1 MSARWRKKL
10 ARPAGR
16 RVIYSGSGRAAPD
29 LAAGATPH
37 CAMRSASRSIEADIG
52 AILPWYIT
60 TAASAKAAIS
70 AGSGSATP
78 PAVAKRDGQPGT
90 HQHGDQAA
98 RQQTADHLGGRVV
111 AQQHARCSDRRGE
124 AEAAEVGRGPRGSR
138 AAVVAQGERG
148 RIHAAGEHR
157 VSADHREMQCGD
169 FHAPHDMRDPA
180 GGDERRVDPDAA
192 RPERR
197 GAQRMRRADP
207 PRDQRRER
215 DGEIGVAEVG
225 QISDLSVTACPVFA
239 GGGGGGGQTAI
250 FPPLRSFTCGLQQ
263 WRLLQDRRRRILRQ
277 QERRSLP
284 RGMRQRQGAL

>member
-1 MSARWRKKL
+1 MAKK
-10 ARPAGR
+10 AGSAGR

-239 GGGGGGGQTAI
+239 GGGQTAI